1 MRVWRVESLSVQ
13 SNVSHS
19 SSIKVKDSGDSAEQ
33 RSAHHVHRHRRV
45 RVRRTSPDTFRQRQT
60 APAPELQ
67 SKVLENFTIMEKRPL
82 LILNVKVLVGAFNR
96 DCEIFAKVRLKLYK
110 APRTVSRVTET

>member
-1 MRVWRVESLSVQ
+1 MESLSVQ

-33 RSAHHVHRHRRV
+33 SSGVRHRRV

-67 SKVLENFTIMEKRPL
+67 SKVLENFTIMEKAPINL
-82 LILNVKVLVGAFNR
+82 K
-96 DCEIFAKVRLKLYK
+96 CESA
-110 APRTVSRVTET
+110 SRRFQPGL